1 MPNWSHSP
9 LLLPVPRW
17 TSSQPTWKYSLEKF
31 GGGNQ
36 HALDDVHIEIELYN
50 EEGLIHT
57 FSGITEDGKLRYG
70 ILARETDQDGTLWMI
85 NNLYTVYVSASLD
98 GQTVTK
104 AHEYYGIANY
114 DQG

>member
-1 MPNWSHSP
+1 M
-9 LLLPVPRW
+9 
-17 TSSQPTWKYSLEKF
+17 
-31 GGGNQ
+31 
-36 HALDDVHIEIELYN
+36 YN

-104 AHEYYGIANY
+104 VHEYYGVTNY
-114 DQG
+114 DKG